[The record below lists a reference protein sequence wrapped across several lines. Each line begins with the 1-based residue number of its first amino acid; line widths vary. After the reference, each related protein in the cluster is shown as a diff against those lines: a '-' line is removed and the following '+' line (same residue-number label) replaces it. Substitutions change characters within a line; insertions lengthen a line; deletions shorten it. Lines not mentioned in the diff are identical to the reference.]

1 MADSAVDS
9 AQSFKAN
16 NIWIIDNQKL
26 LQKSYS
32 TQWIAVLNQTV
43 IDKDADLRKLVNRLK
58 ERQTG
63 VYSQIAV
70 EYIPEDEPEMVP
82 PVFSRPQT

>member
-1 MADSAVDS
+1 MSEPKVDS
-9 AQSFKAN
+9 AQAFKAN
-16 NIWIIDNQKL
+16 NRWIIDNQNQLK
-26 LQKSYS
+26 KSYS

-58 ERQTG
+58 ENQSE

-82 PVFSRPQT
+82 PIFSRT